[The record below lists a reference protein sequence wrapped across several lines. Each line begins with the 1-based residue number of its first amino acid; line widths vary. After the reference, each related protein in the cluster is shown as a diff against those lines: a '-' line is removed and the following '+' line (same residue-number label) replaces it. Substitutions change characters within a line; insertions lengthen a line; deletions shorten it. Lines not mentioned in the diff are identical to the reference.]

1 MATRGARYANIR
13 NFNPFA
19 LAMTPWEML
28 SGMVW
33 WNTRF
38 FANTPSGPMSP
49 QANTP
54 LLGLA
59 LVLLLALAA
68 CDTTVHEEPPAEPA
82 PVARTALA
90 PNALDLAANMTPF
103 DRFRFKGNSHF
114 THADNAGAVRYKAT
128 FRLGKESNGLNPP
141 EEDTHLLIEP
151 NPEFPTTP
159 CGVLFIPAGCFKPG
173 QEGFSVDG
181 LACGV
186 KVLLRDAQG
195 EETDLTPFVSGF
207 RAELAPQG
215 RKWKARVEID
225 VHTVNLWPTSPCG
238 VTFLAGDDGLDLVP
252 LDSRTRLSGVTA
264 PTN

>member
-1 MATRGARYANIR
+1 MNH
-13 NFNPFA
+13 P
-19 LAMTPWEML
+19 
-28 SGMVW
+28 V
-33 WNTRF
+33 
-38 FANTPSGPMSP
+38 
-49 QANTP
+49 NTP

-59 LVLLLALAA
+59 LIVLLALAA

-90 PNALDLAANMTPF
+90 PNALAPNALALAANMTPF
-103 DRFRFKGNSHF
+103 DRFRFKGQSHF
-114 THADNAGAVRYKAT
+114 THADNAGQARYEAT
-128 FRLGKESNGLNPP
+128 FRLGRGSNGLSPP
-141 EEDTHLLIEP
+141 EEDTHLFLEP
-151 NPEFPTTP
+151 DPEFPTTP

-186 KVLLRDAQG
+186 KVLLRDEQG

-207 RAELAPQG
+207 RAKLAPQG
-215 RKWKARVEID
+215 RRWKATVEID
-225 VHTVNLWPTSPCG
+225 VHTVNLWPTTPCG

-252 LDSRTRLSGVTA
+252 LDSRTRLSGVVA